1 MITLSENFHLIIDKV
16 IIELTL
22 SIFFIDLRVTMKMKR
37 ILFALFFATLA
48 LLSYAQKPIYTI
60 TAKSPAILYGKINE
74 IVSQLPPHAIEA
86 KMSVA
91 MGLAPLGAPNFEGI
105 DPKAN
110 IAACFFEPED
120 GGMLDLV
127 VFALK
132 TSESS
137 LIYQLAAKDCVIK
150 RIGDWTVFQPKVA
163 GLEIDENMAKLAIAA
178 AEAPQDADLSYK
190 LLSFSPLGL
199 SMPTDESRPNFKNML
214 EKELGS
220 MCSELWLGKDMI
232 KINFAQEIKGGSYCE
247 KILKSLGRV
256 DEISEAKF
264 VSKDNFITYES
275 PIIATQDTLS
285 AVLEFFETYF
295 KADKAELEKRLSPY
309 VGMGHAALY
318 ADGDF
323 NRVIFIKTPLT
334 PEQYME
340 QYEYFPGD
348 ILKYALFPSLKSG
361 ADTKPNEIR
370 DKSEVE
376 IDSIKVTTFKD
387 NSSNIYNM
395 ASVNGMLITCITFEG
410 GASKDGKK
418 FTSEVIKLVKADKA
432 VENPLPAK
440 VDDMGIL
447 TINPKEFSEKEIK
460 EIFAD
465 FEPIVFKVNYKNSK
479 LTAGAEIA
487 TSNIVDA
494 IANGF
499 EMEARKA
506 QEQMQKAQEEANK
519 AKESEPQPQNKPE

>member
-1 MITLSENFHLIIDKV
+1 
-16 IIELTL
+16 
-22 SIFFIDLRVTMKMKR
+22 MKMKK
-37 ILFALFFATLA
+37 ILFALFFTTLA
-48 LLSYAQKPIYTI
+48 LLSYAQKPVYTI

-120 GGMLDLV
+120 GVMKDLV

-178 AEAPQDADLSYK
+178 AEAPQDADLSVK
-190 LLSFSPLGL
+190 DNLSSSL
-199 SMPTDESRPNFKNML
+199 SSLMLMFNEELPPDFKNML
-214 EKELGS
+214 EKEFGF
-220 MCSELWLGKDMI
+220 MCYDLWLGKDMI
-232 KINFAQEIKGGSYCE
+232 KINYSQEIKSGSYCE

-256 DEISEAKF
+256 DEIPEAKF
-264 VSKDNFITYES
+264 VSKDNFMTYES

-295 KADKAELEKRLSPY
+295 KADKAELEKKLSAY
-309 VGMGHAALY
+309 VGRGHAAFY

-334 PEQYME
+334 PEQYLE
-340 QYEYFPGD
+340 QSSYFSKLFGD
-348 ILKYALFPSLKSG
+348 IFKS
-361 ADTKPNEIR
+361 AFLPQLSDATDAEPNEIR

-395 ASVNGMLITCITFEG
+395 ASVNGMLITCITFKG

-499 EMEARKA
+499 EMEAREA
-506 QEQMQKAQEEANK
+506 QERMQKAQEEANK
-519 AKESEPQPQNKPE
+519 AKESEPQPQNKAE

>member
-1 MITLSENFHLIIDKV
+1 
-16 IIELTL
+16 
-22 SIFFIDLRVTMKMKR
+22 MKLKKL
-37 ILFALFFATLA
+37 LFALFFATLS

-74 IVSQLPPHAIEA
+74 IVSQLPPHATEA

-163 GLEIDENMAKLAIAA
+163 GLEMDENVAKFAIAA

-295 KADKAELEKRLSPY
+295 KADKAELEKKLSAY
-309 VGMGHAALY
+309 VGRGHAAFY

-323 NRVIFIKTPLT
+323 NSAIFIKTPLT
-334 PEQYME
+334 PEQYLE
-340 QYEYFPGD
+340 QSKYFSKLFGD
-348 ILKYALFPSLKSG
+348 IFKSAFLPQLG
-361 ADTKPNEIR
+361 DATDAEPNEIK
-370 DKSEVE
+370 DKSEIE
-376 IDSIKVTTFKD
+376 IDSVKVTTFKD
-387 NSSNIYNM
+387 NSDNVCNL
-395 ASVNGMLITCITFEG
+395 ASVNGMLIKCVTLAENV
-410 GASKDGKK
+410 SKDENK
-418 FTSEVIKLVKADKA
+418 FASEIIKLVKADKA

-440 VDDMGIL
+440 VDDMGVL
-447 TINPKEFSEKEIK
+447 TINPKELGEKEIK
-460 EIFAD
+460 EVFAD

-479 LTAGAEIA
+479 LALDAEIA
-487 TSNIVDA
+487 TSNIVKA
-494 IANGF
+494 IASGF
-499 EMEARKA
+499 EMEAREA
-506 QEQMQKAQEEANK
+506 QEQMQKAQEEAKK
-519 AKESEPQPQNKPE
+519 AEESEPQPQHKAE